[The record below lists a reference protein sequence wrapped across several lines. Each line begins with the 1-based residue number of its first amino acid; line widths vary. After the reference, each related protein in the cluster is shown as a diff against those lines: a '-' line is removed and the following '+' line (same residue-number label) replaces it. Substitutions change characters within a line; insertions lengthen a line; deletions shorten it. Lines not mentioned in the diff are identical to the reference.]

1 MERSHDIEGQFY
13 LVPSAAG
20 GRKIHAFSGYRP
32 QHKIYD
38 NYQTSGQHEYL
49 NATQVAP
56 GETVSTKVWLLTP
69 DVYPNSLWVGRE
81 IGVFEGSRQVGTLTV
96 TCILNDV
103 LVGSPETYNPV
114 WVEPAGLGAHGRK
127 IVG

>member
-1 MERSHDIEGQFY
+1 MNRSHDIEGEFY
-13 LVPSAAG
+13 AFPSSKG
-20 GRKIHAFSGYRP
+20 GRKTPAFSGYRP
-32 QHKIYD
+32 QHKIHD

-49 NATQVAP
+49 NAAQVAP

-81 IGVFEGSRQVGTLTV
+81 IGVFEGVSQVGTLTV
-96 TCILNDV
+96 SRIVNEV
-103 LVGSPETYNPV
+103 LLGSPETYSPV
-114 WVEPAGLGAHGRK
+114 WVEPAGLDAQGRK

>member
-1 MERSHDIEGQFY
+1 MNRQQDIEGQFY
-13 LVPSAAG
+13 VFPTRQG
-20 GRKIHAFSGYRP
+20 GRTTPAFSGYRP
-32 QHKIYD
+32 QHKIHD
-38 NYQTSGQHEYL
+38 TYQTSGQHEYL

-56 GETVSTKVWLLTP
+56 GETVATKVWLLTP

-96 TCILNDV
+96 TCIVNDA
-103 LVGSPETYNPV
+103 LLGSPETYIPV
-114 WVEPAGLGAHGRK
+114 WVEPTGLDTQGKK